1 MDKIRIRAK
10 DWILVCDGS
19 KALLLRNDG
28 DAQNLNLVEIR
39 KTTNEGVPTHE
50 LGDDRPG
57 RVYGAADGIRSAI
70 EAPDLHER
78 EERNF
83 LAGVAQEMENE
94 IARGAVQRLFLI
106 APPRALGLLRSH
118 FNPASRDAIAG
129 EIAKD
134 FTKMPVYEIETRLQA
149 DNQ

>member
-1 MDKIRIRAK
+1 MNKIRIRAK

-28 DAQNLNLVEIR
+28 DAQNLNLVEVR
-39 KTTNEGVPTHE
+39 TTSHEGVPTHE

-57 RVYGAADGIRSAI
+57 RVYGTAGGARSAV

-78 EERNF
+78 DEQNF
-83 LAGVAQEMENE
+83 LAGLARELAND
-94 IARGAVQRLFLI
+94 IAGGTLQRLLVV
-106 APPRALGLLRSH
+106 APPRALGILRP
-118 FNPASRDAIAG
+118 NLASIAKDVIVG

-134 FTKMPVYEIETRLQA
+134 FTKMPIQEIETRLEA
-149 DNQ
+149 YNH